1 MRISSRNRI
10 VSSKQQELNDAKVQK
25 TKQAEVAKQ
34 QKEQQQKNAKILEL
48 KKKLEI
54 KKQRIRRMKIE
65 NT

>member
-10 VSSKQQELNDAKVQK
+10 VSPKQQELNDAKVQK